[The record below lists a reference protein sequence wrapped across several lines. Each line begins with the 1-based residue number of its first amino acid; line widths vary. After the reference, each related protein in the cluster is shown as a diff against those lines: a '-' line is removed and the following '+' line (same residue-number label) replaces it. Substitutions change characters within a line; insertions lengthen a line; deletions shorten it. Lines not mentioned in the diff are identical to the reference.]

1 MKSKKSDREQGERVP
16 SAEPASDA
24 AGGRP
29 AGSDAYR
36 ILIVE
41 DDRSQ
46 AVFAESVLHGAG
58 MKTQWVAVASEAM
71 DALHDFAPDLVLM
84 DLHLPD
90 SSGADLTAT
99 IRAEGAYAHLPI
111 VFLTGDPDPET
122 EYMVLDSGADDF
134 LSKPIRPR
142 HLISA
147 VQSRVRRARIAK
159 LSGMATDERDPL
171 TGLFRRDWVLSHLA
185 RSPAALL
192 VEVQHLEALRD
203 KLGFAG
209 IESLLR
215 RAGAVLA
222 GLPGDAARL
231 NDNSF
236 LVLTGDTD
244 EAQRAASAR
253 ALRDG
258 MGQPI
263 QHDGMSMRLRVAVA
277 HAALED
283 IAGDPLGALDRTLRR
298 AREDSTLIAGFV
310 PEAGTAQDPSR
321 AAALRAALEDGRLEL
336 AFQPIAA
343 VAGGDIAQFQVLLR
357 MRDENGQLHVA
368 AELIRQAE
376 AAGLLDEVD
385 QWVLQ
390 RALGLLGTS
399 PAQAEA
405 RRLFVSQS
413 PQAIAADPDGSRV
426 RAAMQQ
432 HGVAPGGL
440 VIDLRLDD
448 ALVHTLALSEFCQQ
462 LAPHGVAFCLGQY
475 VHGDTAAALLRELPL
490 SYVRLSPRYSNVEAD
505 PALRV
510 ELRELIGATHAA
522 GLKVIGAQ
530 VESPSAA
537 ATLWMG
543 GVDYI
548 QGNLVQGAGE
558 TLDFDFHHS
567 VL

>member
-1 MKSKKSDREQGERVP
+1 M
-16 SAEPASDA
+16 AEASDQA
-24 AGGRP
+24 P
-29 AGSDAYR
+29 ATISGDAYR
-36 ILIVE
+36 VLVVE

-58 MKTQWVAVASEAM
+58 MLTRWVASASEAM
-71 DALHDFAPDLVLM
+71 DALPDFAPDLVLM

-90 SSGADLTAT
+90 TSGAELTAA
-99 IRAEGAYAHLPI
+99 IRAEDAYAHVPI

-122 EYMVLDSGADDF
+122 EYLVLDSGADDF

-147 VQSRVRRARIAK
+147 VQSRVRRARAVRTTQQAGT
-159 LSGMATDERDPL
+159 LADDRDPQ
-171 TGLFRRDWVLSHLA
+171 TGLFRRDRVLSRLA
-185 RSPAALL
+185 GSPAALL
-192 VEVQHLEALRD
+192 VEVQHLDALRD

-215 RAGAVLA
+215 QAGTVLA
-222 GLPGDAARL
+222 GMPGDAARL

-236 LVLTGDTD
+236 LVLTGDAD
-244 EAQRAASAR
+244 EAQRTATAR
-253 ALRDG
+253 AVRDG

-263 QHDGMSMRLRVAVA
+263 QHEGMPMRLRVAVA
-277 HAALED
+277 HAALGD
-283 IAGDPLGALDRTLRR
+283 IAGDPLGALDRVLRR
-298 AREDSTLIAGFV
+298 AREDSTSLAGFV
-310 PEAGTAQDPSR
+310 AEAVVAQDAAQ
-321 AAALRAALEDGRLEL
+321 AAALRIALQDDRLEL

-357 MRDENGQLHVA
+357 MRDDQGRLHVA
-368 AELIRQAE
+368 ADLIRQAE

-385 QWVLQ
+385 RWVLE
-390 RALGLLGTS
+390 RALSLLAAPS
-399 PAQAEA
+399 PAQAGSK
-405 RRLFVSQS
+405 RLFVSQS
-413 PQAIAADPDGSRV
+413 PQAIASDPDGSGLRE
-426 RAAMQQ
+426 AMQR
-432 HGVAPGGL
+432 HGVGTGSL
-440 VIDLRLDD
+440 VIDLRMDD
-448 ALVHTLALSEFCQQ
+448 ALVHALALSEFCQQ

-475 VHGDTAAALLRELPL
+475 VHGDASAALLRALPL
-490 SYVRLSPRYSNVEAD
+490 AYVRLSPRYSNLDSD

-510 ELRELIGATHAA
+510 ELRELIGAAHAA

-537 ATLWMG
+537 ATLWMA